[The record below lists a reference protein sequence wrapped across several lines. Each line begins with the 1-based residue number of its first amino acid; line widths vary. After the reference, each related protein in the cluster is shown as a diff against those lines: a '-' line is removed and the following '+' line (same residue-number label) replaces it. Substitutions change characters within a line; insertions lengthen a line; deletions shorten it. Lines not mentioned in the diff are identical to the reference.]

1 MHILNDVSLGSRGE
15 GAGAKAIIPLV
26 CYICVRRGGKKVFW
40 TKRGVANPQTPP
52 LYPPLIILMVTV
64 TIHLQMDLILLKS
77 MQCGRTSHPG

>member
-52 LYPPLIILMVTV
+52 LYPPLIIGHIIKLC
-64 TIHLQMDLILLKS
+64 S
-77 MQCGRTSHPG
+77 YGYSHYSLTNGLNSA